1 MRNKRVATVIG
12 SLLLGGFLFAASPYA
27 TVVYAEGNSF
37 SLIRGGKSVTVKV
50 DNAATIGMEIAR
62 GDIIRTASGTF
73 LEIAI
78 EPISASVQIAENT
91 SFRCDADST
100 GTQSTG
106 ELYYG
111 RVRAKVAKLGGS
123 SSFKISS
130 PSLVAGVRG
139 TDFGLDVIAVRPSK
153 TGSPAAAG
161 TAATPGTPVSPML
174 FRVFCFEG
182 SVLVGSAA
190 GTIADT
196 LILSN
201 NEMVESVAASGGQK
215 SAESAVPLSKTAVS
229 VDVVDFWKVHPF
241 AVISRLPKPVSA
253 VAKSAPP
260 SDALDV
266 TPKDQQKVRNMR
278 VPRAAAIAL
287 IGLGSVACFTAG
299 VYRNEIDAD
308 ARFIDPL
315 FAAGGVMFGSGM
327 ALGLATLFAE

>member
-50 DNAATIGMEIAR
+50 DDAATIGMEIAR

-153 TGSPAAAG
+153 TGSPAV
-161 TAATPGTPVSPML
+161 AATPSAPVSPML

-190 GTIADT
+190 GTISDT
-196 LILSN
+196 LILGN

-215 SAESAVPLSKTAVS
+215 AAESAVPLSKTAVS

-241 AVISRLPKPVSA
+241 AVISRLPKPVTA
-253 VAKSAPP
+253 VAESAPP

-327 ALGLATLFAE
+327 ALGLVTLMAE